1 MSIAILPILL
11 LLLLL
16 VVAIPLFL
24 GVFVYQDAKARGMEP
39 LVWALIAVLAPS
51 FIGLII
57 YLVVRRDHVL
67 LNCPTCGG
75 PVQESY
81 TSCPQC
87 GQKLRA
93 NCRNC
98 GAALRPEWKLCPQCG
113 TEISETEPFVS
124 PVVSQGV
131 GSKKLMVIVAAIL
144 LIPVILVA
152 VAVAG
157 IFGLTSYTLMP
168 TDVHQIVGVSDSDIV
183 GVSDSDLDVAE
194 MLLSD
199 GSVICGVFSA
209 EEADLSKEATDW
221 IAAAQKNERT
231 GLYAKTFYENDRGE
245 LIGKNDK
252 GSGIYNITYG
262 CVVTVI
268 NPENDEQY
276 ALTRCEKDPYYE
288 NDPIICDEISVEL
301 TELSAVPKEEKK
313 RAKASANQFG
323 NVFVIRFPIAY
334 DVQFD
339 FKDGSSSS
347 QFNEMETTTIDVTVK
362 GKDSSITSSVP
373 IDPDLDEYFNFI

>member
-1 MSIAILPILL
+1 MAYSIVFVPLMLLAILLCIAL
-11 LLLLL
+11 
-16 VVAIPLFL
+16 PLFL

-113 TEISETEPFVS
+113 TEIGETEPFVS
-124 PVVSQGV
+124 PVVSQGA
-131 GSKKLMVIVAAIL
+131 GSKKLMIIVAAIL
-144 LIPVILVA
+144 LVPVILVA

-157 IFGLTSYTLMP
+157 MVGLTSYTTMT
-168 TDVHQIVGVSDSDIV
+168 TDVHQTVGVSD
-183 GVSDSDLDVAE
+183 GDLAVRKFEA
-194 MLLSD
+194 LS
-199 GSVICGVFSA
+199 GYSEKCGVFTIEDA
-209 EEADLSKEATDW
+209 QLSKEATDW
-221 IAAAQKNERT
+221 IAAAQKNERA
-231 GLYAKTFYENDRGE
+231 GLYAKTFYEYDGGE
-245 LIGKNDK
+245 LISKHDE
-252 GSGIYNITYG
+252 GSGTYNITYA

-268 NPENDEQY
+268 NPKADEQY
-276 ALTRCEKDPYYE
+276 ALTGCRMDPDYD
-288 NDPIICDEISVEL
+288 NDPIISEEISVEL

-313 RAKASANQFG
+313 SAKASAKQFG
-323 NVFVIRFPIAY
+323 NVFVIRFPITY
-334 DVQFD
+334 EVDFD
-339 FKDGSSSS
+339 FKDGSSVG
-347 QFNEMETTTIDVTVK
+347 QFDDMDSTSIDVIVK
-362 GKDSSITSSVP
+362 GKDSSVTSSVP
-373 IDPDLDEYFNFI
+373 IDPDLDGYFDFI